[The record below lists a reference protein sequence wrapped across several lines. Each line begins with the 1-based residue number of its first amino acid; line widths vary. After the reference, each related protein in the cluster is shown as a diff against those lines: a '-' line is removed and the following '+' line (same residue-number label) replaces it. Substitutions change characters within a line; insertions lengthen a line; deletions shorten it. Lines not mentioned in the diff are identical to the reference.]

1 MPVSAIPCLNYR
13 KALKKEE
20 ELKTMLDEKKLSET
34 RNSTS
39 EKPPEEVSSTN
50 ETCDK
55 NEAAVNSA
63 PIPVGVPA
71 KQTSQE
77 NEKERHPGL
86 ALTAKIETVMENLK
100 AQSLTAD
107 DVNGYCKNLFIFKTI
122 RVMRFK

>member
-34 RNSTS
+34 RNLAS
-39 EKPPEEVSSTN
+39 ENPPEEVNSTN

-55 NEAAVNSA
+55 NKAAVDSA
-63 PIPVGVPA
+63 PILVGVPV

-77 NEKERHPGL
+77 NERHPGL